1 MYLYAYIHIY
11 KYTHIYIQLCEY
23 RLGMLYK
30 RTKKNCSSV
39 CVVRCLCT
47 TGFELCF
54 DYVAKATNIDV
65 MHHVF
70 TKSVNIH
77 VNQYIDIFYSVFDNR

>member
-1 MYLYAYIHIY
+1 M
-11 KYTHIYIQLCEY
+11 
-23 RLGMLYK
+23 
-30 RTKKNCSSV
+30 
-39 CVVRCLCT
+39 VRCLCT

-54 DYVAKATNIDV
+54 GYVAKATNIDV